1 MRFVGASVERVED
14 HRILTG
20 RGNYV
25 DDVQLPN
32 MLHAAFLRSP
42 FAHASIRGI
51 DAGAGLGSPGVVAVL
66 TGEDVQAQSNPITSP
81 LAGLR
86 PLPGFHPLAPDK
98 VPLRADPVAVGG

>member
-66 TGEDVQAQSNPITSP
+66 TGEAVQPQSNPITSP
-81 LAGLR
+81 LAGR
-86 PLPGFHPLAPDK
+86 APPPGVHPARAGK
-98 VPLRADPVAVGG
+98 VHFRRA